1 MRRGASRCGSTARFS
16 SIASSRWSCSRAVM
30 ATRRTVGRARLSR
43 APAAQCSLPHGNG
56 RRSRAAGQGHTSRN
70 RSHARAMRSDSIG
83 PSHSTTSRVLC
94 PSPTPFHRG
103 WCASS
108 TRSAPRRGSR
118 RTSRF
123 SASKMILSA
132 EVSDS
137 EARLGRRAPAP
148 RRHAARTAVAQDS
161 DPARKSCQGSR
172 PALVHSAA
180 RRAYENE
187 ERAMGDVGLMGM
199 HVPGMSWREMREAAV
214 LAEELG
220 YSCITMGES
229 WGEDALTSLAQL
241 AAVTSR
247 IRIGTSIVPVFAR
260 SPANLAMSALNM
272 DRMSGGRFFLGLGSS
287 GRLVIEDF
295 HGEKFAKPLTRM
307 REYIDIVRKA
317 ARGERLD
324 HDGEFFHTKRF
335 QLRFTPH
342 RPSLPIYIAAL
353 SPPSLR
359 LTGELADGWL
369 PIFLVPSRMAAA
381 VVELEAGAVAA
392 GRTRRDIAISPQV
405 SIYVTDDV
413 AAARDRE
420 RPHIAFYIGG
430 MGVFYHQYMR
440 RIGFGAE
447 ADRVR
452 EAFQARERDRAAKLV
467 TDEMVDAM
475 TIVGPPQRCR
485 DQIQRFF
492 DAGVQEVRLV
502 FNEPNREA
510 YLKALQA
517 VAPRG

>member
-1 MRRGASRCGSTARFS
+1 
-16 SIASSRWSCSRAVM
+16 M
-30 ATRRTVGRARLSR
+30 A
-43 APAAQCSLPHGNG
+43 
-56 RRSRAAGQGHTSRN
+56 
-70 RSHARAMRSDSIG
+70 
-83 PSHSTTSRVLC
+83 
-94 PSPTPFHRG
+94 
-103 WCASS
+103 
-108 TRSAPRRGSR
+108 
-118 RTSRF
+118 
-123 SASKMILSA
+123 
-132 EVSDS
+132 
-137 EARLGRRAPAP
+137 
-148 RRHAARTAVAQDS
+148 
-161 DPARKSCQGSR
+161 
-172 PALVHSAA
+172 
-180 RRAYENE
+180 
-187 ERAMGDVGLMGM
+187 DVGLMGM
-199 HVPGMSWREMREAAV
+199 HVPGMSWREMREAAI

-260 SPANLAMSALNM
+260 SPANLAMAALNM
-272 DRMSGGRFFLGLGSS
+272 DRMSGGRFFLGLGTS
-287 GRLVIEDF
+287 GRLVIEDL

-307 REYIDIVRKA
+307 REYIDIIRKA

-335 QLRFTPH
+335 QLRFTPQ
-342 RPSLPIYIAAL
+342 RSSLPIYIAAL
-353 SPPSLR
+353 SPPSLH

-369 PIFLVPSRMAAA
+369 PIFLAPSRMAPALA
-381 VVELEAGAVAA
+381 ELEAGAAPA
-392 GRTRRDIAISPQV
+392 GRSWRDIAISPQV

-467 TDEMVDAM
+467 TDEMVDAV
-475 TIVGPPQRCR
+475 TILGSPTQCR
-485 DQIQRFF
+485 DQLQRFF
-492 DAGVQEVRLV
+492 DAGVHEVRLV
-502 FNEPNREA
+502 FNEPSREA
-510 YLKALQA
+510 YLKALRA